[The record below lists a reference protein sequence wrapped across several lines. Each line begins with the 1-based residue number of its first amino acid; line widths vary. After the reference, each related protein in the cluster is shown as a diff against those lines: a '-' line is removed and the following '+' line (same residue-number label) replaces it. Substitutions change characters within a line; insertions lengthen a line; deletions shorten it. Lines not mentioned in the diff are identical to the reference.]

1 MNGYNL
7 SRKWFDFKFENKT
20 KVRAIH
26 SDMFMYIVDN
36 WNRMGKKKEFGLPT
50 SFTMEMLNI
59 GSYNTYKKTLQ
70 DLIDFGFIT
79 LVSDSKNQH
88 QSKVISISNI
98 DKASD
103 EPNDKAL
110 DRARALANDKPINKP
125 SDTIDELYKLLNS
138 KTIKLLKTNYEIV
151 NFNLEKW
158 ILTNKEISFEILESD
173 LSSDKNNSNFKK
185 EAFNI
190 FWDAYDKK
198 QGLEACEKKF
208 LKLSKE
214 VIEKILEVV
223 PHYVKS
229 TPDKKYRK
237 QPSTW
242 LNNKGWNDE
251 IINNNNPSNEP
262 KQQLI
267 GRTPIDVL
275 RHNLDVFNNVKIPD

>member
-1 MNGYNL
+1 MSKL
-7 SRKWFDFKFENKT
+7 RSVSTAFW
-20 KVRAIH
+20 
-26 SDMFMYIVDN
+26 SDPFI
-36 WNRMGKKKEFGLPT
+36 EELPPNEKLL
-50 SFTMEMLNI
+50 FL
-59 GSYNTYKKTLQ
+59 Y
-70 DLIDFGFIT
+70 FIT
-79 LVSDSKNQH
+79 NEKTNMLGIYEVSIRKISYDTGLDKNEINKALKSFERLNKVKFVNNHIVLINFLKH
-88 QSKVISISNI
+88 QSFNTNMKKSAIDVFNNLPKELNNSGLVI
-98 DKASD
+98 DKVDVDLSF
-103 EPNDKAL
+103 ERLSKHLLILPK
-110 DRARALANDKPINKP
+110 IEY
-125 SDTIDELYKLLNS
+125 ELEAKLEAKYELET
-138 KTIKLLKTNYEIV
+138 KTE
-151 NFNLEKW
+151 
-158 ILTNKEISFEILESD
+158 NKEISFEILESD

-251 IINNNNPSNEP
+251 IINNNNHSNEP

-267 GRTPIDVL
+267 GRTPVDVL

>member
-1 MNGYNL
+1 MSKL
-7 SRKWFDFKFENKT
+7 RSVSTAFW
-20 KVRAIH
+20 
-26 SDMFMYIVDN
+26 SDPFI
-36 WNRMGKKKEFGLPT
+36 EELPPNEKLL
-50 SFTMEMLNI
+50 FL
-59 GSYNTYKKTLQ
+59 Y
-70 DLIDFGFIT
+70 FIT
-79 LVSDSKNQH
+79 NEKTNMLGIYEVSIRKISYDTGLDKNEINKALKSFERLNKVKFVNNHIVLINFLKH
-88 QSKVISISNI
+88 QSFNTNMKKSAIDVFNNLPKELNNSGLVI
-98 DKASD
+98 DKVDVDLSF
-103 EPNDKAL
+103 ERLSKHLLILPK
-110 DRARALANDKPINKP
+110 IEY
-125 SDTIDELYKLLNS
+125 ELEAKLEAKYELET
-138 KTIKLLKTNYEIV
+138 KTE
-151 NFNLEKW
+151 
-158 ILTNKEISFEILESD
+158 NKEISFEILESD

-267 GRTPIDVL
+267 GRTPVDVL